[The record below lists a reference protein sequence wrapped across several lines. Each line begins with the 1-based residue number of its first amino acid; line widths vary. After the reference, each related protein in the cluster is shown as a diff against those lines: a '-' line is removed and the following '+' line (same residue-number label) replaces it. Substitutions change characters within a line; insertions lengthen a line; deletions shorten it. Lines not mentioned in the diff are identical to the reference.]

1 LDAQELKN
9 IYQLL
14 VRRFKMCDEN
24 VRRFNLYVADFIKE
38 SAGEVLI
45 DAIKLGKEIDERHDD
60 SELESL
66 ENIVAFTIY
75 RVFKLLINGE
85 EQSD

>member
-1 LDAQELKN
+1 
-9 IYQLL
+9 
-14 VRRFKMCDEN
+14 MSDEN

-38 SAGEVLI
+38 STGEILI

-60 SELESL
+60 SELESR
-66 ENIVAFTIY
+66 ENIVAWTIY
-75 RVFKLLINGE
+75 HVFKLLINGE

>member
-1 LDAQELKN
+1 
-9 IYQLL
+9 
-14 VRRFKMCDEN
+14 MSDEN
-24 VRRFNLYVADFIKE
+24 VRRFNLYVADLIKE
-38 SAGEVLI
+38 STGEVLI